1 MQIQKLAEEVARKQK
16 EAESIEREME
26 LKEKLNIERDKEM
39 RKQLSE
45 SQQTFVAN
53 AIREAVELAKEEEAK
68 KQLEIE
74 LRAKEAEE
82 KLR

>member
-1 MQIQKLAEEVARKQK
+1 
-16 EAESIEREME
+16 ME